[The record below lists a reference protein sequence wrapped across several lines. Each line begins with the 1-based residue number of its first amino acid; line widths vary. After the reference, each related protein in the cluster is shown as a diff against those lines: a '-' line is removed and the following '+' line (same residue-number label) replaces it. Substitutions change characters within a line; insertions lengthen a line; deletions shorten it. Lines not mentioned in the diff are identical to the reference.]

1 MRREDRLIVA
11 LDVYSASDAQRL
23 VQALGPTVSTYK
35 VGNQLFTSE
44 GPALVRELI
53 AAGKKVFLDLK
64 FHDIPNTVAGAV
76 RTAAGLGIS
85 MLTVHAAG
93 GSAMLRAAVEAANQ
107 SSKPPI
113 VLAVTVLSSLS
124 DAALQETGIAARAVD
139 HALVLATLAQNCGCH
154 GVVASAHEAR
164 VIRQDLGAGFLI
176 VTPGVRPS
184 GWGKDDQ
191 ARVSTPS
198 QAIAAGADYL
208 VVGRPVIGAP
218 DPRRA
223 AEEIITDIASA
234 LEIDSL
240 SP

>member
-1 MRREDRLIVA
+1 
-11 LDVYSASDAQRL
+11 
-23 VQALGPTVSTYK
+23 

-64 FHDIPNTVAGAV
+64 FHDIPNTVGGAV
-76 RTAAGLGIS
+76 RAAAGLGIS